1 MARYGAK
8 GKKCGARW
16 LNMAKNNQQQILTT
30 PDTEKTGLGFASE
43 FLHSLDEKKR
53 IIIPSIW
60 REIVGEPKS
69 IYVIPGLN
77 EPCLYLYPTKQW
89 NARLTRLQQTSYS
102 EPKVRMFLRVLASQ
116 SEVVSWD
123 TQGRIRIKDDLLR
136 HAKLVSEV
144 KLVGA
149 WDRFELW
156 SPEEWQKALASV
168 DQATMEEGRR
178 SANI

>member
-1 MARYGAK
+1 VEESGTLWNKREIKWKEMV
-8 GKKCGARW
+8 
-16 LNMAKNNQQQILTT
+16 KNNTQQIIT
-30 PDTEKTGLGFASE
+30 PVDTEKIGLGFASE

-53 IIIPSIW
+53 VIIPAIW
-60 REIVGEPKS
+60 REIVGDPKS
-69 IYVIPGLN
+69 LYVLPGLN
-77 EPCLYLYPTKQW
+77 EPCLYIYPTKQW

-102 EPKVRMFLRVLASQ
+102 DPKVRMFLRVLASQ

-123 TQGRIRIKDDLLR
+123 NQGRIRIKDGLLR
-136 HAKLVSEV
+136 QAKLISEV
-144 KLVGA
+144 KLIGA

-156 SPEEWQKALASV
+156 SPDEWQKALASV